1 MKVERKFAVIYDLD
15 GLTDGQIEQYKREVS
30 AHFDLDPDLNFFDV
44 IWMVDPDTGFKRRQL
59 YARRG
64 TTDVLREKRKIN
76 ITDMVQHDGPG
87 YVSFKA
93 TGKNAE
99 GRQEIAVG
107 AHSIEGLRGEKL
119 AAAVST
125 AETRAGRRLTLK
137 FVGMGILDYTEV
149 SDPVELK
156 SNAQDLSLAPNAT
169 PPAFAPTV
177 APNAAPSAAVAPLA
191 DTVAQGLA
199 EADAVGALAQKTWEA
214 EQAKMRAEAQQALR
228 NGLPKVT
235 PEPDNDP
242 MLPSGASIVRPEK
255 GFPGV
260 DPILATTIDHVEG
273 TIAHT
278 HALEA
283 ATEAPKKP
291 RKPRAKKNTVDIS
304 LPGQVPTPVE
314 TAPVVETVPTQTFDA
329 VRTTMPAILG
339 APYSLEP
346 PPPQPAPLDFP
357 GKPTKEQEEG
367 YRSVLRE
374 YSNQILPMEGGMKPS
389 ANIGGP
395 ANKLRSFAEH
405 WTGKTTQLMTT
416 TEWDDL
422 IKFLADLKER
432 NSAKGLVKYINDS
445 IGAK

>member
-1 MKVERKFAVIYDLD
+1 
-15 GLTDGQIEQYKREVS
+15 
-30 AHFDLDPDLNFFDV
+30 
-44 IWMVDPDTGFKRRQL
+44 MVDPDTGFKRRQL

-99 GRQEIAVG
+99 GRQEIAIG

-304 LPGQVPTPVE
+304 LPGQVSTPVE
-314 TAPVVETVPTQTFDA
+314 TAPHD
-329 VRTTMPAILG
+329 
-339 APYSLEP
+339 
-346 PPPQPAPLDFP
+346 
-357 GKPTKEQEEG
+357 
-367 YRSVLRE
+367 
-374 YSNQILPMEGGMKPS
+374 
-389 ANIGGP
+389 
-395 ANKLRSFAEH
+395 
-405 WTGKTTQLMTT
+405 
-416 TEWDDL
+416 
-422 IKFLADLKER
+422 
-432 NSAKGLVKYINDS
+432 
-445 IGAK
+445 

>member
-1 MKVERKFAVIYDLD
+1 
-15 GLTDGQIEQYKREVS
+15 
-30 AHFDLDPDLNFFDV
+30 
-44 IWMVDPDTGFKRRQL
+44 MVDPDTGFKRRQL

-156 SNAQDLSLAPNAT
+156 SNAQDLALAPNSMPLLYMPKLT
-169 PPAFAPTV
+169 
-177 APNAAPSAAVAPLA
+177 PNAAPSAAVAPLA

-214 EQAKMRAEAQQALR
+214 EQAKMRAEAAAHLA
-228 NGLPKVT
+228 N
-235 PEPDNDP
+235 
-242 MLPSGASIVRPEK
+242 RPEK

-278 HALEA
+278 HALER
-283 ATEAPKKP
+283 P
-291 RKPRAKKNTVDIS
+291 RKRPRSPASRAPRRTRSTFHCLGRFQHPLKHLLPLKPCRHKQIS
-304 LPGQVPTPVE
+304 LCQHKP
-314 TAPVVETVPTQTFDA
+314 
-329 VRTTMPAILG
+329 ILSC
-339 APYSLEP
+339 P
-346 PPPQPAPLDFP
+346 
-357 GKPTKEQEEG
+357 
-367 YRSVLRE
+367 
-374 YSNQILPMEGGMKPS
+374 
-389 ANIGGP
+389 
-395 ANKLRSFAEH
+395 
-405 WTGKTTQLMTT
+405 
-416 TEWDDL
+416 
-422 IKFLADLKER
+422 
-432 NSAKGLVKYINDS
+432 
-445 IGAK
+445 

>member
-15 GLTDGQIEQYKREVS
+15 GLTDGQIEQYKRDAAEY
-30 AHFDLDPDLNFFDV
+30 FDLDPATNPFDV

-99 GRQEIAVG
+99 GRQEIAIG

-214 EQAKMRAEAQQALR
+214 EQAKMRAEAQQASATGCQR
-228 NGLPKVT
+228 SPQSPTTT
-235 PEPDNDP
+235 PCC
-242 MLPSGASIVRPEK
+242 
-255 GFPGV
+255 
-260 DPILATTIDHVEG
+260 
-273 TIAHT
+273 
-278 HALEA
+278 
-283 ATEAPKKP
+283 
-291 RKPRAKKNTVDIS
+291 
-304 LPGQVPTPVE
+304 
-314 TAPVVETVPTQTFDA
+314 
-329 VRTTMPAILG
+329 
-339 APYSLEP
+339 
-346 PPPQPAPLDFP
+346 
-357 GKPTKEQEEG
+357 
-367 YRSVLRE
+367 LRE
-374 YSNQILPMEGGMKPS
+374 RPS
-389 ANIGGP
+389 
-395 ANKLRSFAEH
+395 
-405 WTGKTTQLMTT
+405 
-416 TEWDDL
+416 
-422 IKFLADLKER
+422 
-432 NSAKGLVKYINDS
+432 
-445 IGAK
+445 

>member
-1 MKVERKFAVIYDLD
+1 M
-15 GLTDGQIEQYKREVS
+15 
-30 AHFDLDPDLNFFDV
+30 

-99 GRQEIAVG
+99 GRQEIAIG

-156 SNAQDLSLAPNAT
+156 SNAQDLSLAPNAM

-214 EQAKMRAEAQQALR
+214 EQAKMRAEAAAHLA
-228 NGLPKVT
+228 N
-235 PEPDNDP
+235 
-242 MLPSGASIVRPEK
+242 RPEK

-260 DPILATTIDHVEG
+260 DPILATTIDHEEG

-278 HALEA
+278 HHIGRVFGYSLRPNELPPTPEQAVFLA
-283 ATEAPKKP
+283 AHDAQETPKKP

-314 TAPVVETVPTQTFDA
+314 TPLTIEQQIRQGVVN
-329 VRTTMPAILG
+329 L
-339 APYSLEP
+339 L
-346 PPPQPAPLDFP
+346 PPQTPI
-357 GKPTKEQEEG
+357 QV
-367 YRSVLRE
+367 RSNV
-374 YSNQILPMEGGMKPS
+374 SHG
-389 ANIGGP
+389 
-395 ANKLRSFAEH
+395 
-405 WTGKTTQLMTT
+405 
-416 TEWDDL
+416 
-422 IKFLADLKER
+422 
-432 NSAKGLVKYINDS
+432 
-445 IGAK
+445 

>member
-1 MKVERKFAVIYDLD
+1 
-15 GLTDGQIEQYKREVS
+15 
-30 AHFDLDPDLNFFDV
+30 
-44 IWMVDPDTGFKRRQL
+44 MVDPDTGFKRRQL

-99 GRQEIAVG
+99 GRQEIAIG

-214 EQAKMRAEAQQALR
+214 EQAKMRAEAPAGTSATGCREGHPRARQRPHAAFGR
-228 NGLPKVT
+228 THRETREELPWRRPRSGKEVAT
-235 PEPDNDP
+235 FDP
-242 MLPSGASIVRPEK
+242 GGRAKLSQNQRLPSPPKRQQKRPRSPASR
-255 GFPGV
+255 
-260 DPILATTIDHVEG
+260 
-273 TIAHT
+273 
-278 HALEA
+278 
-283 ATEAPKKP
+283 APRRTRSTFHCLGRFQHPLKQP
-291 RKPRAKKNTVDIS
+291 RS
-304 LPGQVPTPVE
+304 LKLCQRKRSTRFARQCP
-314 TAPVVETVPTQTFDA
+314 
-329 VRTTMPAILG
+329 
-339 APYSLEP
+339 PYSEP
-346 PPPQPAPLDFP
+346 
-357 GKPTKEQEEG
+357 
-367 YRSVLRE
+367 R
-374 YSNQILPMEGGMKPS
+374 I
-389 ANIGGP
+389 I
-395 ANKLRSFAEH
+395 
-405 WTGKTTQLMTT
+405 
-416 TEWDDL
+416 
-422 IKFLADLKER
+422 
-432 NSAKGLVKYINDS
+432 
-445 IGAK
+445 